1 MNLPDLHDNIV
12 AIATAPGV
20 AAIGMLR
27 VSGLNAIGIVNQVF
41 KNSNLDK
48 AKGHSAHFGTI
59 SDGDYVL
66 DEVVAIVYRNP
77 KSYTGEDL
85 VELTCHGSPYIL
97 QKITALLI
105 RQGARMANPGE
116 FTLRAFLNGKM
127 DLSQAEAVA
136 DLINAD
142 SEKAHSVAMQQM
154 RGGYSSEI
162 KILRQRLIDFA
173 ALVELELDF
182 SEEDVEFV
190 HRDHMIETVE
200 QLKKIILTLIKSFE
214 FGNVIKNGVP
224 TVIAGKP
231 NAGKSTLLNALLKE
245 DRAIVSEI
253 PGTTRDTVEEVLNLD
268 GLLFRLIDT
277 AGLQETGDAIES
289 IGVQKAMDKIGSAS
303 LLIYV
308 FDLQNETR
316 ETVSQALSDLK
327 GYKQVIVVG
336 NKLDLMDQA
345 KTELLFNANDFVLV
359 SGKTGTG
366 LDVLR
371 QKMTGSVLSSAE
383 HEDQTIVSNLRHAEA
398 LQKALDALQEVEENL
413 KAQLPGEL
421 LSIELRSAL
430 DALGAITGEITND
443 DLLGSIF
450 SNFCIGK

>member
-1 MNLPDLHDNIV
+1 
-12 AIATAPGV
+12 
-20 AAIGMLR
+20 
-27 VSGLNAIGIVNQVF
+27 
-41 KNSNLDK
+41 
-48 AKGHSAHFGTI
+48 
-59 SDGDYVL
+59 
-66 DEVVAIVYRNP
+66 
-77 KSYTGEDL
+77 
-85 VELTCHGSPYIL
+85 
-97 QKITALLI
+97 
-105 RQGARMANPGE
+105 
-116 FTLRAFLNGKM
+116 
-127 DLSQAEAVA
+127 
-136 DLINAD
+136 
-142 SEKAHSVAMQQM
+142 
-154 RGGYSSEI
+154 
-162 KILRQRLIDFA
+162 
-173 ALVELELDF
+173 
-182 SEEDVEFV
+182 
-190 HRDHMIETVE
+190 
-200 QLKKIILTLIKSFE
+200 
-214 FGNVIKNGVP
+214 
-224 TVIAGKP
+224 VIAGKP